1 MRHPRLRGHGVLPA
15 RVLRLLLHIL
25 RVRHLLLLLGRHVLR
40 GHAAAA
46 RHVGGL
52 GGDLGV
58 GDVFGGVDGGFA
70 VDAVFVA
77 GAGFGRIEAGLGR
90 GQMVFKKGRGR
101 GEDTWM
107 RFLPSALVTRG
118 WSLGVVKV

>member
-1 MRHPRLRGHGVLPA
+1 MWHPRLRGHGVLPA
-15 RVLRLLLHIL
+15 RVLRLLLHVL
-25 RVRHLLLLLGRHVLR
+25 RVGHLLLLLGGHVLR
-40 GHAAAA
+40 GHAAAT

-77 GAGFGRIEAGLGR
+77 GAGFGRVEAGLGR
-90 GQMVFKKGRGR
+90 G
-101 GEDTWM
+101 
-107 RFLPSALVTRG
+107 
-118 WSLGVVKV
+118 